1 MDLYDLLK
9 FFHVLFAAIWV
20 GTAAQQQFAAARA
33 AMRARTDPVRM
44 IEFADDAE
52 YYGKKLFA
60 PASGLTALFGIL
72 IVIESAWEFNDL
84 WIIIGIALFLASAII
99 GAAFLSPESGR
110 LRDLM
115 KEKGLEDPA
124 VQERVKRINM
134 VVRIDFLILV
144 LVVADMVIK
153 PGV

>member
-20 GTAAQQQFAAARA
+20 GTAAQQQFAAVRARMRA
-33 AMRARTDPVRM
+33 ATDPARM

-60 PASGLTALFGIL
+60 PASGLTALFGVL
-72 IVIESAWEFNDL
+72 LVLNRWEFNDL
-84 WIIIGIALFLASAII
+84 WIIIGIALFLASAVI

-115 KEKGLEDPA
+115 KEKGMNDPD
-124 VQERVKRINM
+124 VQARVKRINM

>member
-1 MDLYDLLK
+1 MELYDLLK

-20 GTAAQQQFAAARA
+20 GTAAQQQFAGARA
-33 AMRARTDPVRM
+33 AMRAKTDPVRM
-44 IEFADDAE
+44 IEFSDDAE

-72 IVIESAWEFNDL
+72 IVMESAWEFKDL
-84 WIIIGIALFLASAII
+84 WIAIGIALFLASAII
-99 GAAFLSPESGR
+99 GAGFLSPESGR

-115 KEKGLEDPA
+115 AQKGLNDPE
-124 VQERVKRINM
+124 VQARVKRINM

-153 PGV
+153 PGI

>member
-1 MDLYDLLK
+1 VDLYDLLK

-20 GTAAQQQFAAARA
+20 GTAAQQQFAAVRAR
-33 AMRARTDPVRM
+33 MRAQTDPARM

-72 IVIESAWEFNDL
+72 IVMQSAWEFKDL
-84 WIIIGIALFLASAII
+84 WIVIGIALFIASAVI

-110 LRDLM
+110 LRELM
-115 KEKGLEDPA
+115 TEKGVGDPEVLA
-124 VQERVKRINM
+124 RVKRINM

>member
-9 FFHVLFAAIWV
+9 TLHVLSAAIWV

-33 AMRARTDPVRM
+33 KWRNDPARM

-60 PASGLTALFGIL
+60 PASGLTALFGVL
-72 IVIESAWEFNDL
+72 LVIESGWEFKDL
-84 WIIIGIALFLASAII
+84 WVAIGIGLFLVSAVI
-99 GAAFLSPESGR
+99 GAGFLSPESGR

-115 KEKGLEDPA
+115 KQKGLQDPE
-124 VQERVKRINM
+124 VQGRLKRITM
-134 VVRIDFLILV
+134 VVRIDFVILV